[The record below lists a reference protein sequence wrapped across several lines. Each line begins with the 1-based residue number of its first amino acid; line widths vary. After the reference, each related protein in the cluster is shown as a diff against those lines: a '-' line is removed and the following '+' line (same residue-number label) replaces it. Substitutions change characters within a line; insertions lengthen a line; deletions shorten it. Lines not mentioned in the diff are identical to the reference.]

1 MALAFLSI
9 LQYYACKMKNEP
21 KGPIAARLRQRKHQ
35 LLRSLELPPE
45 ALPGTLTLS
54 LTRCGKPN
62 CRCATGEGHPRWVLT
77 YMLDKKRRV
86 ETIPAEWVEE
96 IEARVKAGRAFKDAV
111 DEILSAN
118 ARLLLLW
125 RKQRR

>member
-1 MALAFLSI
+1 
-9 LQYYACKMKNEP
+9 MKDEP
-21 KGPIAARLRQRKHQ
+21 KGPIAARLRQRKHL

-45 ALPGTLTLS
+45 ALPGTLTRS

-62 CRCATGEGHPRWVLT
+62 CHCATGEGHPRWVLT

-118 ARLLLLW
+118 ARLLLL
-125 RKQRR
+125 RRTQRR

>member
-1 MALAFLSI
+1 
-9 LQYYACKMKNEP
+9 
-21 KGPIAARLRQRKHQ
+21 
-35 LLRSLELPPE
+35 
-45 ALPGTLTLS
+45 
-54 LTRCGKPN
+54 
-62 CRCATGEGHPRWVLT
+62 
-77 YMLDKKRRV
+77 MLDKKRRV

-118 ARLLLLW
+118 ARLLLLR